1 MAALKDLK
9 PDQVVA
15 LIRKKI
21 REALGDAVENEST
34 VFASH
39 GFYYVSVPGT
49 GLGLRT
55 LRRASLAKFFKELKK

>member
-1 MAALKDLK
+1 MAALQDLK

-21 REALGDAVENEST
+21 REALGDKAENNAT

-39 GFYYVSVPGT
+39 GYYYVSVAEAGI
-49 GLGLRT
+49 GGRT
-55 LRRASLAKFFKELKK
+55 LRRSSLRKFFKELKK

>member
-1 MAALKDLK
+1 MAALQELK

-15 LIRKKI
+15 LIRKRI
-21 REALGDAVENEST
+21 RQTLGDKVENKAT

-39 GFYYVSVPGT
+39 GYYYVSVPGT

-55 LRRASLAKFFKELKK
+55 LRRSSLPTFFKELKK

>member
-1 MAALKDLK
+1 MTALETLT

-21 REALGDAVENEST
+21 REALGDAVENNAT

-39 GFYYVSVPGT
+39 GYYYVVGAAIRGGT
-49 GLGLRT
+49 F
-55 LRRASLAKFFKELKK
+55 RRSSLPKFFKELKK